1 MKHKKLIKFLSL
13 LMILGFSAFS
23 YGDSI
28 EKKDIKKIFKDE
40 NVKVDILS
48 QKELKE
54 TKGRFASAFI
64 ADTYYFYDTN
74 RDGDF
79 SWVKMGEITWH
90 ESVYGMQK
98 DKGWD
103 YSDRHLYIS
112 TSDRDT
118 PKIEIIFDLE
128 EGYNPKAYYD
138 FVDATKDA
146 TETLTGSSVDW
157 FDEELISRMTDPSV
171 LVTDSSKLVRDGAKL
186 FIELDFLK

>member
-1 MKHKKLIKFLSL
+1 MRNIRLVRFLSFL
-13 LMILGFSAFS
+13 LVLLFSTFS
-23 YGDSI
+23 YGDNI
-28 EKKDIKKIFKDE
+28 EKEDIKKIFKDK

-48 QKELKE
+48 KKEMKE

-90 ESVYGMQK
+90 ESVYGVK
-98 DKGWD
+98 PDKGWD

-112 TSDRDT
+112 TSGRDT
-118 PKIEIIFDLE
+118 PTIEIIFDLE

-138 FVDATKDA
+138 FVDATKTA
-146 TETLTGSSVDW
+146 TEKLSGSSVDW
-157 FDEELISRMTDPSV
+157 FDEEIISRTTDPSV
-171 LVTDSSKLVRDGAKL
+171 LVTDSSKLVREGAKL
-186 FIELDFLK
+186 FIELKFLK